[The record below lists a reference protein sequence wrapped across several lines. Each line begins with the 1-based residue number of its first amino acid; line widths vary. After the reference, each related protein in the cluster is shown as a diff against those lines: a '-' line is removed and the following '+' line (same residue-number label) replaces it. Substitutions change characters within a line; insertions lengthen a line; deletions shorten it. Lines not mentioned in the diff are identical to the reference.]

1 MFSFLER
8 SKADKMYPEPVQIP
22 FLVRLLQPSP
32 AAVFMIFLVLKNIF
46 QQRFV
51 SLCWRKAAGRWLL
64 WEALPRTQCTHCRP
78 SFCTLGDKSETPVNT
93 IFYRFSFHSC
103 SPSPVAW
110 ILWEHRAPKSSSLHC
125 SSNTIPS
132 FLLCKG
138 NRTREAILAADSRL
152 AVGGGVTFT
161 GRDSM
166 LCLCGSLCRT
176 VLCSIDKNMY
186 PRVYFR
192 L

>member
-1 MFSFLER
+1 
-8 SKADKMYPEPVQIP
+8 MYPEPVQIP

-64 WEALPRTQCTHCRP
+64 WEALPHTQCTHRRP

-93 IFYRFSFHSC
+93 TFYRFSFHSC

-110 ILWEHRAPKSSSLHC
+110 ILWEHRAPKSSSLYC

-132 FLLCKG
+132 FQQATGHVKQFWQQ
-138 NRTREAILAADSRL
+138 THRL
-152 AVGGGVTFT
+152 AIGCGVTFT

-166 LCLCGSLCRT
+166 LCLCGSLCRA
-176 VLCSIDKNMY
+176 VLCSIDKNTY